1 MFLKREA
8 LGLRI
13 FNTIFF
19 VLMVASNIIAE
30 WIPLNNITTA
40 QVSAN
45 HDTLLTPPGFT
56 FIIWGAIYFGL
67 FFFVL
72 YQNGVFIKKGEGENP
87 DIVHAISA
95 FFIISSAA
103 NIAWIISWHYDY
115 IALCFILIFAMW
127 GTLLFAYIR
136 LQKEVSNKR
145 ERFFVQV
152 PFSIYLAWISVAMT
166 INFIAMLKNSAMGL
180 LDISETNWTISI
192 IICLTIFTE
201 FMLFR
206 YRDFAFALT
215 AIWAFGGI
223 LYRYTLEIGTQNL
236 QTDMIL
242 LLSIIMGVLFMSLI
256 IVAWM
261 QHYKPQVTKGSG
273 HRNFDH

>member
-1 MFLKREA
+1 MFRKKEA

-30 WIPLNNITTA
+30 WIPLNHITTA

-45 HDTLLTPPGFT
+45 HDTLMTPPGFT
-56 FIIWGAIYFGL
+56 FIIWGVIYLGL
-67 FFFVL
+67 FFFIL
-72 YQNGVFIKKGEGENP
+72 YQNGVFLKKGEGENP

-103 NIAWIISWHYDY
+103 NIAWVISWHYDY
-115 IALCFILIFAMW
+115 IALCFILTFAMW
-127 GTLLFAYIR
+127 GTLLFAYTR

-145 ERFFVQV
+145 EHFFVQV
-152 PFSIYLAWISVAMT
+152 PFSIYLAWISAAMT
-166 INFIAMLKNSAMGL
+166 INFIAMLKNSSRGL
-180 LDISETNWTISI
+180 LGISELTWTISI
-192 IICLTIFTE
+192 IICLTVFTE
-201 FMLFR
+201 FILIF

-215 AIWAFGGI
+215 AIWALGGI
-223 LYRYTLEIGTQNL
+223 FYRYALDIGTPNL
-236 QTDMIL
+236 QTDMML
-242 LLSIIMGVLFMSLI
+242 LLSIVLSVLFVSLL

-261 QHYKPQVTKGSG
+261 QHYKPQVA
-273 HRNFDH
+273 